1 MTFTDMTEEE
11 ADERETDCDCRSQSE
26 RRHSLWK
33 VVDYEKLSPQFIEN
47 TALIR

>member
-11 ADERETDCDCRSQSE
+11 ADERETDCDCRGQSE

-33 VVDYEKLSPQFIEN
+33 AIDYEKLMTPKPFPMRIIS
-47 TALIR
+47 

>member
-1 MTFTDMTEEE
+1 MTCMDMTEDE
-11 ADERETDCDCRSQSE
+11 ADERKTDSDCRGQSE